1 MTLLFQLAG
10 AAPRYAQLLR
20 SQYWSPQKLGAYSRA
35 QLGQTLNAAAAIP
48 FYGARWGETPRPDDF
63 DRLPILKRTGIGELN
78 ESARSLR
85 SGKRF
90 YTGRSS
96 GSTGIPREF
105 LFDAGHQR
113 GRFASRAR
121 YLRAHGWGPFQ
132 RTAWTIVAPEDIP
145 DHEFL
150 HSRLFPRNE
159 FLQRFREFTDLVV
172 WLRKLDPLYVGVVP
186 SVLEG
191 LLPIFERQGERI
203 PSLRLIFSGSEVL
216 EDTLRERTRQILGV
230 DVAEYYGSTE
240 AFLAWQCPRGALHVN
255 AEHVL
260 LEVVDDANRPV
271 APGELGRVLVTTL
284 ENHLMPLVRYEI
296 GDYAQ
301 AASGPCPCG
310 RTLPLIGRVAGRGI
324 NLFRM
329 AGGRLISPWRIIFT
343 LTERPELGQFQIV
356 QKDIDRYLIRYVAD
370 RSLDADLV
378 TSIRDEIRR
387 LLHSAVAVGFER
399 VAEIRR
405 TRTGKFMAAI
415 SELSAQATDL
425 PSA

>member
-1 MTLLFQLAG
+1 MALLPQLAG

-20 SQYWSPQKLGAYSRA
+20 SQYWSPPKLRAYLQTR
-35 QLGQTLNAAAAIP
+35 LGQTLNAASMIP
-48 FYGARWGETPRPDDF
+48 FYAARWGESPRPDDF

-78 ESARSLR
+78 ESVRSLR
-85 SGKRF
+85 SDQRF

-96 GSTGIPREF
+96 GSTGIPAEF
-105 LFDAGHQR
+105 LFDATHQR
-113 GRFASRAR
+113 GRFAARAR
-121 YLRAHGWGPFQ
+121 YLRAHGWGPF
-132 RTAWTIVAPEDIP
+132 RRSAWTIVMPEDIP
-145 DHEFL
+145 DHVFL
-150 HSRLFPRNE
+150 RSRLFPRNE
-159 FLQRFREFTDLVV
+159 FLKRFGEFTDLVV
-172 WLRKLDPLYVGVVP
+172 WLRKLDPLYLGVLP

-191 LLPIFERQGERI
+191 LLQVFERKGERV

-216 EDTLRERTRQILGV
+216 EDTLRERTRRILGV
-230 DVAEYYGSTE
+230 EVAEYYGSTE

-301 AASGPCPCG
+301 AASGLCPCG
-310 RTLPLIGRVAGRGI
+310 RTLPVIGRVAGRGI

-329 AGGRLISPWRIIFT
+329 TAGRLISPWRIIFT

-370 RSLDADLV
+370 RPLGADFE
-378 TSIRDEIRR
+378 TSIRAEIRR
-387 LLHSAVAVGFER
+387 LLRSTVAVEFER
-399 VAEIRR
+399 VAEIGR

-415 SELSAQATDL
+415 SELSPQATDL
-425 PSA
+425 PPA